1 MIFYEFFAGGGMA
14 RLGLGKRWACSFAND
29 ICAKKAVSYNANFR
43 RSNLLVKSIEDLT
56 IRDLPDGVANLAWA
70 SFPCQDLSLAGN
82 GAGLDGDRSGTFWA
96 FWNLIRDL
104 QRVNRAPRLI
114 VLENVTGAITSN
126 KGEDF
131 RTLLR
136 ALASA
141 GYRFGPLVI
150 DGIHFVPQSRPR
162 LFIVATDV
170 HIPFPQ
176 EQRRASP
183 SDLWHSPALRAAHEN
198 LSADLKAK
206 WLWLDLPAPPRRQL
220 NLSSLLEPDAKV
232 EWHSRH
238 KTNFL
243 LSIMSEVNLCKV
255 REAQNLGCRV
265 VGTLYK
271 RTRNGVQRAEVRFDE
286 VSGCLRTPGGGSS
299 RQTILVIQGES
310 IRSRLITPREVGRLM
325 GVPDRYKLPENY
337 NEAYHLMGDGL
348 VVPAVRWMGDCL
360 LRPICEHQRQHLSA
374 ARHLLRSRVEKPLAS
389 RRRPVALHAQ
399 G

>member
-1 MIFYEFFAGGGMA
+1 MADDLLRVLCGRRDGPIGPGKTVGVFLRERYLREESSLLQCKLPAIQPSGQEHRRPDDPRFARRGG
-14 RLGLGKRWACSFAND
+14 
-29 ICAKKAVSYNANFR
+29 
-43 RSNLLVKSIEDLT
+43 
-56 IRDLPDGVANLAWA
+56 NLAWA
-70 SFPCQDLSLAGN
+70 SFPCQDLSPAGN

-255 REAQNLGCRV
+255 REAQNLGCRI
-265 VGTLYK
+265 VGTL
-271 RTRNGVQRAEVRFDE
+271 
-286 VSGCLRTPGGGSS
+286 
-299 RQTILVIQGES
+299 
-310 IRSRLITPREVGRLM
+310 
-325 GVPDRYKLPENY
+325 
-337 NEAYHLMGDGL
+337 
-348 VVPAVRWMGDCL
+348 
-360 LRPICEHQRQHLSA
+360 
-374 ARHLLRSRVEKPLAS
+374 
-389 RRRPVALHAQ
+389 
-399 G
+399 